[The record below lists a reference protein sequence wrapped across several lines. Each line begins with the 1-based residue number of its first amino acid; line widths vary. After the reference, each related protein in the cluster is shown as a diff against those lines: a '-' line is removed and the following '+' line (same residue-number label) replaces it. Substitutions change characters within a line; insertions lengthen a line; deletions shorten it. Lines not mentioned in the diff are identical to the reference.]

1 MAVKLVP
8 LFMEAHNMKLS
19 VNSSVSELSLTI
31 ATLSLMWL
39 YYKAVP
45 VLQIIYK
52 ITKKKMIFS
61 SLLLVRLRTNSKG
74 RTGGNILEQLASFTF
89 LLSLSPPPVLFLCL
103 EKLLGLN

>member
-52 ITKKKMIFS
+52 ITKKK
-61 SLLLVRLRTNSKG
+61 
-74 RTGGNILEQLASFTF
+74 
-89 LLSLSPPPVLFLCL
+89 
-103 EKLLGLN
+103 

>member
-1 MAVKLVP
+1 
-8 LFMEAHNMKLS
+8 
-19 VNSSVSELSLTI
+19 
-31 ATLSLMWL
+31 
-39 YYKAVP
+39 
-45 VLQIIYK
+45 
-52 ITKKKMIFS
+52 MIFS